1 MSSWNADFSHIYF
14 ESTVEDS
21 SLAKSLR
28 TKFPDATW
36 IPVPDYR
43 EIFNRPRQRFQHQ
56 KGSMKLILAQKKDS
70 LLYRGSDNAQDF
82 GVSHFYY
89 VTPVLNCLYNCD
101 YCFLQGMYQSANL
114 VVFANQ
120 EAMISKMRD
129 TARVLEG
136 SAEQMMTAISYN
148 TDLLAME
155 PWLGLCRHW
164 IEANRS
170 LSNSTIEI
178 RTKSGNFRSL
188 RSLEPAQNAVLA
200 WTVSPPAVFRKY
212 ESRTAPPAIRIRA
225 AAEAAHRGWPV
236 RICLDPVLKI
246 PNWEKIYTTFI
257 DELFTTIP
265 PDGIRDLSLG
275 VFRMSSHYFKT
286 IRARRPTSDLYY
298 YPFQARDGLTKYP
311 DSDQEEMMERL
322 TAHLSQYL
330 TPEKM
335 EAWSSSEKSS
345 G

>member
-1 MSSWNADFSHIYF
+1 MSSWKADFSHIYA
-14 ESTVEDS
+14 EPTVMDS
-21 SLAKSLR
+21 SLAESLKR
-28 TKFPDATW
+28 KFPGAAW
-36 IPVPDYR
+36 IPVQDYR

-82 GVSHFYY
+82 GVSHFFY

-120 EAMISKMRD
+120 EAMIAEMRE
-129 TARVLEG
+129 TALRLQDFGE
-136 SAEQMMTAISYN
+136 EMMTAISYN

-155 PWLGLCRHW
+155 PWLGLCQHW

-170 LSNSTIEI
+170 LPNSNIEI

-200 WTVSPPAVFRKY
+200 WTVSPPEVFRSY
-212 ESRTAPPAIRIRA
+212 ESRTAPPAVRIRA
-225 AAEAAHRGWPV
+225 AAEAAQRGWPV

-246 PNWEKIYTTFI
+246 PHWQKIYTTFI
-257 DELFTTIP
+257 DDLFATLP
-265 PDGIRDLSLG
+265 PDHIRDLSLG
-275 VFRMSSHYFKT
+275 VFRMSSTYFKT
-286 IRARRPTSDLYY
+286 IRAPRPTSDLYY
-298 YPFQARDGLTKYP
+298 YPFQARNGLTKYP
-311 DSDQEEMMERL
+311 DSDQEEMMEAL
-322 TAHLSQYL
+322 TAHLSRYL
-330 TPEKM
+330 EPEKM
-335 EAWSSSEKSS
+335 EAWSGGDKSS